1 MAKQGVDELVI
12 HLEQSMDLS
21 AMEHGVKLVGSA
33 LTSKAL
39 NKWGVRNILKAA
51 WNEYGEIEIKW
62 VKENTF
68 IITVSDESV
77 AAKILDHV
85 PWGVM
90 KKNFSVKMWPP
101 ELALE
106 EVELEHVPFWVQ
118 IRGVPL
124 CLISLENVKRL
135 TKQVGVFMQMED
147 PAKARGFLRVRI
159 LINAD
164 KPLIT
169 GCWLSRENNRDTWVE
184 FRYERLQD
192 FCYRCGRL
200 NHVNL
205 ECIFEAH
212 KGGEAG
218 FGEWTK
224 AQPIRDVVEA
234 ARPLSVGAGT
244 RRRAGAVRVEAS
256 SSSHC
261 KFQASD
267 SAGNQPSGIKALRVE
282 HGDDNGSFPRER
294 KKWHRKSRDQGTTGQ
309 LNWTVPQCIKQSL
322 WGSGTSCYLF
332 FQNIIMQQS
341 GNDLNS
347 IIIHDITEDVPNLP
361 NADDVVT
368 ACTQSESS
376 QLSLP
381 THSRLVGTRQ
391 KKGKEP
397 QIMEII
403 QSPQKKV
410 RGTESRECRNI
421 MMTKKLKAMSI
432 KERSL
437 IVECVIHANETLQ
450 EIPLEFHEIWE
461 YLDETSKDGRSE
473 LIGKQAGNL
482 ARGGGGWPSTAA
494 RSP

>member
-1 MAKQGVDELVI
+1 MAKQGVDELAI
-12 HLEQSMDLS
+12 HLEQSMDIS

-51 WNEYGEIEIKW
+51 WKEYGEIEIKW

-68 IITVSDESV
+68 IITVPDESV
-77 AAKILDHV
+77 AAKLLNQV

-90 KKNFSVKMWPP
+90 KKNFSVKLWPP

-124 CLISLENVKRL
+124 CLISSENVKRL
-135 TKQVGVFMQMED
+135 TKQVGVFMQLED

-164 KPLIT
+164 KPLIS
-169 GCWLSRENNRDTWVE
+169 GCWLNRENNRDTWVE

-205 ECIFEAH
+205 ECSFEAH

-224 AQPIRDVVEA
+224 ALPIRDVVEA
-234 ARPLSVGAGT
+234 TRPLSVGAGI
-244 RRRAGAVRVEAS
+244 RRRAGAVREDS
-256 SSSHC
+256 SSSSYS
-261 KFQASD
+261 KSQASD
-267 SAGNQPSGIKALRVE
+267 SAGNQPHGMKARRVDQR
-282 HGDDNGSFPRER
+282 DDIGSFPRDR
-294 KKWHRKSRDQGTTGQ
+294 KKWHRKTRHQGTSGH
-309 LNWTVPQCIKQSL
+309 LNWSAPLSINQSV
-322 WGSGTSCYLF
+322 WGSGSSCYPF

-341 GNDLNS
+341 GKDRNS
-347 IIIHDITEDVPNLP
+347 VTIHDITKVVPNLP
-361 NADDVVT
+361 NADDE
-368 ACTQSESS
+368 ASDCIQSECSL
-376 QLSLP
+376 LSLH
-381 THSRLVGTRQ
+381 THPSLEGTRQ
-391 KKGKEP
+391 KRGKEP
-397 QIMEII
+397 QIMEIF

-410 RGTESRECRNI
+410 RIDESRGCSNTRMAE
-421 MMTKKLKAMSI
+421 KVKAMSI
-432 KERSL
+432 KDRSL
-437 IVECVIHANETLQ
+437 IIESVINAKETLQ
-450 EIPLEFHEIWE
+450 EIPLEFYEIWE
-461 YLDETSKDGRSE
+461 YLMETSKDGRGE
-473 LIGKQAGNL
+473 LNGEPAGNG

-494 RSP
+494 RPI